1 MKNEILQASL
11 TMCLQYG
18 IRHMSI
24 QKLVESLNISTKTV
38 YKFFKNKE
46 ELLEAVL
53 YRYHGEQYQLL
64 ENLPAGENAAC
75 LFFSIWQL
83 ATQQQY
89 QINKAFYE
97 DLHYYYP
104 ELEQKV
110 NAVIGPKFE
119 QFFLSVIHQAMD
131 EEAFRSDL
139 LPEVALHSVLVLHQA
154 AVRTEVFN
162 RFGLSAQALMIHT
175 TGQYIRS
182 LCTPSGLQAVDA
194 HIQALLAIPVA
205 VNRVSALP
213 LGATG
218 L

>member
-1 MKNEILQASL
+1 
-11 TMCLQYG
+11 
-18 IRHMSI
+18 MSI

-38 YKFFKNKE
+38 YKYFTNKE

-75 LFFSIWQL
+75 LFFTIWQL
-83 ATQQQY
+83 AIDKEY
-89 QINKAFYE
+89 QINKVFYE

-104 ELEQKV
+104 QLEQKV

-119 QFFLSVIHQAMD
+119 QYFLSVINQAID
-131 EEAFRSDL
+131 EGAFRADI
-139 LPEVALHSVLVLHQA
+139 LPDVALRSVLVLHQA
-154 AVRTEVFN
+154 AVRTDVFN

-182 LCTPSGLQAVDA
+182 LCTPSGLEALDE
-194 HIQALLAIPVA
+194 HIALASPVA
-205 VNRVSALP
+205 V
-213 LGATG
+213 TQ
-218 L
+218 

>member
-1 MKNEILQASL
+1 MKDEIVQASL
-11 TMCLQYG
+11 NLCLQYG
-18 IRHMSI
+18 IRQMSI
-24 QKLVESLNISTKTV
+24 QRLAESLNISTKTV
-38 YKFFKNKE
+38 YKYFKNKE

-75 LFFSIWQL
+75 LFFTIWQL

-89 QINKAFYE
+89 QINKVFYE

-104 ELEQKV
+104 ELEQNV
-110 NAVIGPKFE
+110 NAVIGQKFE

-131 EEAFRSDL
+131 EGAFRNDI
-139 LPEVALHSVLVLHQA
+139 LPEVALRSVLVLHQA

-162 RFGLSAQALMIHT
+162 RFGLSAQALMVHT

-182 LCTPSGLQAVDA
+182 LCTPSGLQSVDV
-194 HIQALLAIPVA
+194 HIQASLATTVT
-205 VNRVSALP
+205 VM
-213 LGATG
+213 TTQ
-218 L
+218 